1 MSLKLKEDPKE
12 WMKFTAAMSVALGA
26 LTVLLWKRQIVS
38 QTVLTFA
45 MLLASAA
52 LSICLVRPK
61 WFRRVYRVG
70 MTVSFHIGQVVGK
83 FVLAVFFW
91 LVLTP
96 MGLLLRLW
104 GKDLLTLRRRTTS
117 TTYWRSARISDQFDR
132 QF

>member
-1 MSLKLKEDPKE
+1 MSLKLKEDPQE
-12 WMKFTAAMSVALGA
+12 WMKFTAASAVSVGA

-45 MLLASAA
+45 MLLASAV
-52 LSICLVRPK
+52 LSICLVRPR
-61 WFRRVYRVG
+61 WFRRAYRVG

-83 FVLAVFFW
+83 IVLAVFFW

-96 MGLLLRLW
+96 MSLLLRLC
-104 GKDLLTLRRRTTS
+104 GKDLLAMRRRTES
-117 TTYWRSARISDQFDR
+117 TTYWQPARISDQFDR

>member
-1 MSLKLKEDPKE
+1 MSLKLKEDPRE
-12 WMKFTAAMSVALGA
+12 WMKFTAAIAVSVGA

-52 LSICLVRPK
+52 LSICLVRPG
-61 WFRRVYRVG
+61 WFRRAYRVG
-70 MTVSFHIGQVVGK
+70 MTVSFHLGQVVGK
-83 FVLAVFFW
+83 IVLAVFFW

-104 GKDLLTLRRRTTS
+104 GKDLLAMRRRTES
-117 TTYWRSARISDQFDR
+117 TTYWQPARISDQFDR